1 MTEFSDTGSGEPR
14 APLGP
19 PPGAPPYAHPHG
31 GYYPPLPYSGFPPV
45 PTPGKNGLG
54 TAALVTGILAV
65 LTSWTVVGGLGLGIV
80 AAVIGLVAWKQA
92 RRGEATNGTAALV
105 GTVLGITAAALS
117 GVLLA
122 VLILVFEAG
131 WLNEDYQHCLGE
143 HNGMSQYCDQYR

>member
-1 MTEFSDTGSGEPR
+1 MTEFSDTGPGEPR

-19 PPGAPPYAHPHG
+19 PPGAPPYAYPSG
-31 GYYPPLPYSGFPPV
+31 GYYPPPPYSGFPPAHA
-45 PTPGKNGLG
+45 PGSNGLG
-54 TAALVTGILAV
+54 IGALITGILAV

-80 AAVIGLVAWKQA
+80 AAVIGLAG
-92 RRGEATNGTAALV
+92 RRGEAINGAAAVV
-105 GTVLGITAAALS
+105 GTLLGITAAALS

-122 VLILVFEAG
+122 VLILVFETG

>member
-1 MTEFSDTGSGEPR
+1 MTEFSDTGPGEPR

-19 PPGAPPYAHPHG
+19 PPGAPPYAYPSG
-31 GYYPPLPYSGFPPV
+31 GHYPPPPYSGFPPAHA
-45 PTPGKNGLG
+45 PGSNGLG
-54 TAALVTGILAV
+54 IGALMTGILAV

-80 AAVIGLVAWKQA
+80 AAVIGLAG
-92 RRGEATNGTAALV
+92 RRGEAINGAAAVV
-105 GTVLGITAAALS
+105 GTLLGITAAALS

-122 VLILVFEAG
+122 VLILVFETG

>member
-1 MTEFSDTGSGEPR
+1 MTEFSDTGPGEPR

-19 PPGAPPYAHPHG
+19 PPGAPPYAYPSG
-31 GYYPPLPYSGFPPV
+31 GHYPPPPYSGFPPAHA
-45 PTPGKNGLG
+45 PGSNGLG
-54 TAALVTGILAV
+54 IGALITGILAV

-80 AAVIGLVAWKQA
+80 AAVIGLAG
-92 RRGEATNGTAALV
+92 RRGEAINGAAAVV
-105 GTVLGITAAALS
+105 GTLLGITAAALS

-122 VLILVFEAG
+122 VLILVFETG

>member
-1 MTEFSDTGSGEPR
+1 MTEFSDTGPGEPR

-19 PPGAPPYAHPHG
+19 PPGAPPYAYPSG
-31 GYYPPLPYSGFPPV
+31 GYYPPPPYSGFPPA
-45 PTPGKNGLG
+45 PAPGSNGLG
-54 TAALVTGILAV
+54 IGALITGILAV

-80 AAVIGLVAWKQA
+80 AAVIGLAG
-92 RRGEATNGTAALV
+92 RRGEATNGAAAVV
-105 GTVLGITAAALS
+105 GTLLGITAAALS

-122 VLILVFEAG
+122 VLILVFETG